1 MVIVDEACS
10 DAEAAD
16 PTVLDKTSVEVG
28 TINGVVE
35 VLVLLKSPGHG
46 HS

>member
-16 PTVLDKTSVEVG
+16 PAVLDKTCVEVG
-28 TINGVVE
+28 TINGVIE
-35 VLVLLKSPGHG
+35 ILVLVKSPGHG